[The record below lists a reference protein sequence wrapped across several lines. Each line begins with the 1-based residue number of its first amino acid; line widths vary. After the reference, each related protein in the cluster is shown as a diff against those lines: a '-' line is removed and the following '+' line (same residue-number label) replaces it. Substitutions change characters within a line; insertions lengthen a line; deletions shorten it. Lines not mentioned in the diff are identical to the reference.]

1 LIGIRFDWQLR
12 ARELWAAIQLG
23 FWGTSMRKAFWLCLA
38 LVAVLG
44 FATSGAFARGG
55 GHGGGHHG
63 GGHRGGHHSSHHSSH
78 HHTGHHDHSHHGYH
92 HHYHHSNWAHHNHPF
107 SRGWYGRHGGT
118 WGYGWGGWGWGNPWA
133 ISTFGATAAWLG
145 MDAASPYYGSYG
157 TAPVDNVLTSDS
169 DDLDSPAAPT
179 TDESIA
185 SETPLPEST
194 PEQIAAASE
203 LAASGKQDPPKN
215 TTFLP
220 LGVFSIAPQGQTEAS
235 ALVQLAVSKDG
246 LLRGSYYDLL
256 TDHDQPIR
264 GTVNK
269 KTQEVAFTF
278 GINGKV
284 TFETTL
290 PNLTQDKG
298 TLAAHFENGKTST
311 WTLARY
317 EKEPTEKETG
327 ATTVDG
333 ELEDS
338 DSDDSEN
345 ESPTA
350 EPKNEA
356 APQ

>member
-1 LIGIRFDWQLR
+1 MCGRVINLVY
-12 ARELWAAIQLG
+12 
-23 FWGTSMRKAFWLCLA
+23 WGTSMRKAFWLSLA

-44 FATSGAFARGG
+44 FSVSNAFARGG
-55 GHGGGHHG
+55 HGGGGHHG
-63 GGHRGGHHSSHHSSH
+63 GGHRGGHGGHHSHAHSH
-78 HHTGHHDHSHHGYH
+78 HHTGHHDHHGFH
-92 HHYHHSNWAHHNHPF
+92 HHYHHSNWAHHNRPF
-107 SRGWYGRHGGT
+107 SHGWYGRHGGT

-145 MDAASPYYGSYG
+145 LEAASPYYGNYG
-157 TAPVDNVLTSDS
+157 SAPVNNVLTADSEDAGDSEDTVEPATSESD
-169 DDLDSPAAPT
+169 AA
-179 TDESIA
+179 DESTDTVSA
-185 SETPLPEST
+185 PT
-194 PEQIAAASE
+194 PEQVAKATE
-203 LAASGKQDPPKN
+203 LASSGKQDPPKN
-215 TTFLP
+215 TSFLP

-298 TLAAHFENGKTST
+298 TLAAHFENGKTSN

-317 EKEPTEKETG
+317 EKEPTDEEAGEKAPESSEDADDEDSTSEPQKET
-327 ATTVDG
+327 AV
-333 ELEDS
+333 
-338 DSDDSEN
+338 
-345 ESPTA
+345 
-350 EPKNEA
+350 
-356 APQ
+356 Q